1 MWYSNYIKKQKIK
14 KILGVIKMKTLKEVK
29 ERFEEIVK
37 YGANNG
43 SVSFCIYTKDNNNLL
58 KDYLS
63 EVFDYINEI
72 RDNYNIILE
81 NGNEVVYSVIDNF
94 CYDISNYINDNM
106 EDEDENEENI
116 YALLNYIKNKYNYF
130 GEFDRV
136 IIDKLMEEIL
146 EDLYLN

>member
-1 MWYSNYIKKQKIK
+1 MEN
-14 KILGVIKMKTLKEVK
+14 LKNVK
-29 ERFEEIVK
+29 ERLEEIAE

-43 SVSFCIYTKDNNNLL
+43 VSFCTYTKDNNNII

-63 EVFDYINEI
+63 EVFDYINEQ

-81 NGNEVVYSVIDNF
+81 NGDEVVFSVIDNF
-94 CYDISNYINDNM
+94 CCDIANHIDDNM
-106 EDEDENEENI
+106 EDENENEENI
-116 YALLNYIKNKYNYF
+116 NALLNYIKNEYNYF

-146 EDLYLN
+146 EA

>member
-1 MWYSNYIKKQKIK
+1 
-14 KILGVIKMKTLKEVK
+14 MKTLKEVK
-29 ERFEEIVK
+29 ERFEEIAK
-37 YGANNG
+37 YGAING
-43 SVSFCIYTKDNNNLL
+43 VSFCIYTKNNNNII

-63 EVFDYINEI
+63 EVFDYINEQ

-81 NGNEVVYSVIDNF
+81 NGDEVVFYVIDNF
-94 CYDISNYINDNM
+94 CYEISNYIDDNM

>member
-1 MWYSNYIKKQKIK
+1 M
-14 KILGVIKMKTLKEVK
+14 GTLKEVK
-29 ERFEEIVK
+29 ERLEEIAK
-37 YGANNG
+37 YGAING
-43 SVSFCIYTKDNNNLL
+43 VSFCIYTNNNNNII

-63 EVFDYINEI
+63 EVFDYIKEQ

-81 NGNEVVYSVIDNF
+81 NGDEVVFYVIDNF
-94 CYDISNYINDNM
+94 CYDISNYIDDNM

>member
-1 MWYSNYIKKQKIK
+1 
-14 KILGVIKMKTLKEVK
+14 MKTLKEVK
-29 ERFEEIVK
+29 ERLEEIAK

-43 SVSFCIYTKDNNNLL
+43 SVSFCIYTEDNNNLL

-72 RDNYNIILE
+72 RDNYIIILE
-81 NGNEVVYSVIDNF
+81 YGNEVVYSVIDNF
-94 CYDISNYINDNM
+94 CYDISNYIDYNM
-106 EDEDENEENI
+106 EDENENEENI
-116 YALLNYIKNKYNYF
+116 NALLNYIKNEYNYF

-146 EDLYLN
+146 ED

>member
-1 MWYSNYIKKQKIK
+1 
-14 KILGVIKMKTLKEVK
+14 MKTLKEVK
-29 ERFEEIVK
+29 ERFEEIVE

-43 SVSFCIYTKDNNNLL
+43 SVSFCIYTEDNNNLL

-81 NGNEVVYSVIDNF
+81 DGNEVVYFVIDNF
-94 CYDISNYINDNM
+94 CYDISNYIDDNM
-106 EDEDENEENI
+106 EDEDEEENI
-116 YALLNYIKNKYNYF
+116 YTLLNYIKNDYNYF

-136 IIDKLMEEIL
+136 IIDKLIEEIL
-146 EDLYLN
+146 ED

>member
-1 MWYSNYIKKQKIK
+1 MR
-14 KILGVIKMKTLKEVK
+14 TLKEVK
-29 ERFEEIVK
+29 ERLEEIVK

-43 SVSFCIYTKDNNNLL
+43 SVSFCIYTEDNNNII

-63 EVFDYINEI
+63 EVFDYINEQ

-81 NGNEVVYSVIDNF
+81 NGDEVVFSVIDNF

-146 EDLYLN
+146 ED

>member
-1 MWYSNYIKKQKIK
+1 
-14 KILGVIKMKTLKEVK
+14 MKTLKEVK
-29 ERFEEIVK
+29 ERFEEVVK

-43 SVSFCIYTKDNNNLL
+43 SVSFCIYTKDNNKLL

-94 CYDISNYINDNM
+94 CYDISNYIDYNM
-106 EDEDENEENI
+106 EYENEENI
-116 YALLNYIKNKYNYF
+116 NALLNYIKNEYNYF

-136 IIDKLMEEIL
+136 IIDKLMDEIL
-146 EDLYLN
+146 ED

>member
-1 MWYSNYIKKQKIK
+1 
-14 KILGVIKMKTLKEVK
+14 MKTLKEVK
-29 ERFEEIVK
+29 EKFGEIVE

-43 SVSFCIYTKDNNNLL
+43 SVSFCIYTEDNNNLL

-63 EVFDYINEI
+63 EVFDYIKEQ

-81 NGNEVVYSVIDNF
+81 NGDEVVFSVIDNF
-94 CYDISNYINDNM
+94 CYDISNYIDDNM
-106 EDEDENEENI
+106 EDEENI
-116 YALLNYIKNKYNYF
+116 NALLNYIKNEYNYF

-146 EDLYLN
+146 ED

>member
-1 MWYSNYIKKQKIK
+1 
-14 KILGVIKMKTLKEVK
+14 MKTLKEVK

-63 EVFDYINEI
+63 EVFDYINDK

-81 NGNEVVYSVIDNF
+81 NGNEVVYAVIDNF
-94 CYDISNYINDNM
+94 CYDISNYIDDNM
-106 EDEDENEENI
+106 EDEDENINV
-116 YALLNYIKNKYNYF
+116 LLNYIKNEYNYF

-146 EDLYLN
+146 ED

>member
-1 MWYSNYIKKQKIK
+1 
-14 KILGVIKMKTLKEVK
+14 MKTLKEVK
-29 ERFEEIVK
+29 ERLEEIVN

-72 RDNYNIILE
+72 RDNYDTILE

-94 CYDISNYINDNM
+94 CYDISNYIDYNM
-106 EDEDENEENI
+106 EDENEENI
-116 YALLNYIKNKYNYF
+116 NALLNYIKNEYNYF

-136 IIDKLMEEIL
+136 IIDKLMEEVL
-146 EDLYLN
+146 ED

>member
-1 MWYSNYIKKQKIK
+1 MR
-14 KILGVIKMKTLKEVK
+14 TLKEVK
-29 ERFEEIVK
+29 ERLEEIVK

-43 SVSFCIYTKDNNNLL
+43 SVSFCIYTKNNNNII

-63 EVFDYINEI
+63 EVFDYINEQ

-81 NGNEVVYSVIDNF
+81 NGDEVVFSVIDNF
-94 CYDISNYINDNM
+94 CYDISNYIDDNM
-106 EDEDENEENI
+106 EDENENEENI
-116 YALLNYIKNKYNYF
+116 NALLNYIKNEYNYF

-146 EDLYLN
+146 ED

>member
-1 MWYSNYIKKQKIK
+1 MR
-14 KILGVIKMKTLKEVK
+14 TFTEVK
-29 ERFEEIVK
+29 ERLEEIVK

-63 EVFDYINEI
+63 EVFDYTNEI

-94 CYDISNYINDNM
+94 CYDISNYIDDNM
-106 EDEDENEENI
+106 DEEENI
-116 YALLNYIKNKYNYF
+116 NTLLNYIKNDYNYF

-146 EDLYLN
+146 ED

>member
-1 MWYSNYIKKQKIK
+1 
-14 KILGVIKMKTLKEVK
+14 MKTLKEVK
-29 ERFEEIVK
+29 ERLEEIAK

-43 SVSFCIYTKDNNNLL
+43 SVSFCIYTEDNNNLL

-72 RDNYNIILE
+72 RDNYIIILE
-81 NGNEVVYSVIDNF
+81 YGNEVVYSVIDNF
-94 CYDISNYINDNM
+94 CYDISNYIDDNM
-106 EDEDENEENI
+106 EDENENEENI
-116 YALLNYIKNKYNYF
+116 NALLNYIKNEYNYF

-146 EDLYLN
+146 ED

>member
-1 MWYSNYIKKQKIK
+1 MWYSNYKEIKNK
-14 KILGVIKMKTLKEVK
+14 KILGVIKMGTLKEVK
-29 ERFEEIVK
+29 ERLEEIVK

-43 SVSFCIYTKDNNNLL
+43 SVSFCIYTKDNNNII

-63 EVFDYINEI
+63 EVFDYINEQ

-81 NGNEVVYSVIDNF
+81 NGDEVVFSVIDNF
-94 CYDISNYINDNM
+94 CYDISNYIDDNM
-106 EDEDENEENI
+106 EDENEENI
-116 YALLNYIKNKYNYF
+116 NALLNYIKNEYNYF

-146 EDLYLN
+146 ED

>member
-1 MWYSNYIKKQKIK
+1 
-14 KILGVIKMKTLKEVK
+14 MKTLKEVK
-29 ERFEEIVK
+29 ERLEEIVK

-63 EVFDYINEI
+63 EVFDYTNEI

-81 NGNEVVYSVIDNF
+81 NGDEVVYSVIDNF
-94 CYDISNYINDNM
+94 CYDISNYIDDSM
-106 EDEDENEENI
+106 GDEDEDEEENI
-116 YALLNYIKNKYNYF
+116 NTLLNYSEKDYNYF

-146 EDLYLN
+146 ED